1 MTSIDTNGTNETNGN
16 GLLAE
21 LSAGLAGLAKQVA
34 PTVVRVEDGSRLTA
48 TGLVWS
54 ADGLIVTTSHGLER
68 DTDIEIELHD
78 DTRHAATLVGRDNE
92 TDIALVRISTDIS
105 AYNLVAVR
113 PAGEESVAVGALAMA
128 LGRPGRGG
136 LQATLGLISGRID
149 TEREGNAE
157 YLLHTDALL
166 YPGFSGGGL
175 FATDGSLLGMIDLL
189 YGRGKGIALGV
200 PIIARSVA
208 ALLHSGKV
216 QRPYLGIRTQQAALP
231 VALRESLQ
239 LESEHGL
246 LVIQVEPGTSADV
259 AGLTLGDTV
268 LKLNGLATPDVDALR
283 TALAK
288 LQVGQTVDLQV
299 LRGGELRDFQATL
312 GTAG

>member
-1 MTSIDTNGTNETNGN
+1 MTSTETNGPTI
-16 GLLAE
+16 LAE
-21 LSAGLAGLAKQVA
+21 LSAGLADLAKQVA

-78 DTRHAATLVGRDNE
+78 HTRHAASLIGRDNE
-92 TDIALVRISTDIS
+92 TDIALLRISTD
-105 AYNLVAVR
+105 NLSAVR
-113 PAGEESVAVGALAMA
+113 GASSEAVEVGALAMA

-149 TEREGNAE
+149 SQREGNAE

-208 ALLHSGKV
+208 ALLNSGKV

-231 VALRESLQ
+231 VALREGLQ

-288 LQVGQTVDLQV
+288 LQVGQTADLQV